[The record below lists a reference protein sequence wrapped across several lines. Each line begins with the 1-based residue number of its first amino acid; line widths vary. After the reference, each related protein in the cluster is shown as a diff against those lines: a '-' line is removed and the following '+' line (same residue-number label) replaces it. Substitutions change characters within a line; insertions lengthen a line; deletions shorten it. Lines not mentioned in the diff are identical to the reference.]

1 MILYTRVVTLTGGY
15 YTKETISKKHHKDK
29 LRVIGE
35 PIVLENFKSYKAEIN
50 VYFEEQDRTIHI
62 TPFSSPEDILKYL
75 GPKFVL

>member
-1 MILYTRVVTLTGGY
+1 MILYTRVMTLTGDY

-29 LRVIGE
+29 LRVIRE
-35 PIVLENFKSYKAEIN
+35 AIVLENFKAYKAEID

-62 TPFSSPEDILKYL
+62 TPFSNADEVLKYL